1 MLLWL
6 ASSLIF
12 FLVSSPSSVTTLR
25 AISPTIR
32 EDIPI
37 PTKVAGRENA
47 FEVNPITTGPRRIPE
62 YPSALIK
69 AIVS

>member
-1 MLLWL
+1 M
-6 ASSLIF
+6 
-12 FLVSSPSSVTTLR
+12 TTLR

-62 YPSALIK
+62 YPRALIK